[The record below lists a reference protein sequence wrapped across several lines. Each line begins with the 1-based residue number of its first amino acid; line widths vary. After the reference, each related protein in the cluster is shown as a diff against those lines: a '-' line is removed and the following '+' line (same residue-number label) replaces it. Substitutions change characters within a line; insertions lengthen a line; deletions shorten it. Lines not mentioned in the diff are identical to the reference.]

1 MVLIWCI
8 FYLLYF
14 SIGQREISYQHV
26 VLTQGR
32 TRYMKLFELKVW
44 NQAKKHCKE
53 SEPSAFSIGSMQ
65 NLRLSFAFLKEFQC
79 SAMRG
84 SSFWSHSLSW
94 FPAVRRDGITNK
106 NAESKLLKSI
116 PCFGIYRVSQ
126 KKNVYIVWSSVPC
139 KTNKNFDKM
148 IFFSLPTA
156 DLDFDISFEKF
167 GANVAEI
174 FKFKKEKLLHSTS
187 VEKRQK
193 RYIKSFLKNDTRLAI
208 IDVHSK
214 SPGVTATGAHQF
226 KRDGNLSWKSGILS

>member
-65 NLRLSFAFLKEFQC
+65 NLRLSFAFLKEFQY

-126 KKNVYIVWSSVPC
+126 KKCIHCLIKRTLQNKQEFWQNDIFQFTNGWLRFWYIIWKVWC
-139 KTNKNFDKM
+139 KCGR
-148 IFFSLPTA
+148 
-156 DLDFDISFEKF
+156 DIQ
-167 GANVAEI
+167 V
-174 FKFKKEKLLHSTS
+174 
-187 VEKRQK
+187 
-193 RYIKSFLKNDTRLAI
+193 
-208 IDVHSK
+208 
-214 SPGVTATGAHQF
+214 
-226 KRDGNLSWKSGILS
+226 